1 MLCIFNFNGWCQGD
15 LQKLWNPR
23 AMIKVT
29 FIPAFLPAIGIGV
42 AKKFI
47 LVFLP

>member
-23 AMIKVT
+23 AMIQVT